1 LSNRIAAMQ
10 RFNVLRTMRV
20 SCLLASLALPMV
32 MLGALPLPALATG
45 DAPLPIYQA
54 PHTSIRLLTSGV
66 TDQPGS
72 AQLVAGIEISLE
84 AGWKTYWRSPGEG
97 IPPSFSWDESAN
109 LKAAQVLW
117 PAPVRFAEAEGVS
130 IGYKGRVVLPVL
142 ITPDNPGKPVSLNL
156 SIAYGVC
163 KDICMPVEAQ
173 LSLDMDAPVRSR
185 DREEVLS
192 ALGRVPRRQEAGT
205 LCPHR
210 FVSARLTA
218 TDAGPA
224 LRVETAF
231 DAGAEGRDLMVEVPQ
246 EVSLGVP
253 SLDGQ
258 SPAGHTA
265 YLFPVAEDGL
275 AQLKATPLT
284 FTTISSQGS
293 CESRSPVE

>member
-1 LSNRIAAMQ
+1 MQ
-10 RFNVLRTMRV
+10 GFNVLPIMRV
-20 SCLLASLALPMV
+20 ASRRTLPAAAV
-32 MLGALPLPALATG
+32 LGALSIPAAAIG
-45 DAPLPIYQA
+45 DAPLPVYQA

-66 TDQPGS
+66 TEEAGS
-72 AQLVAGIEISLE
+72 TQLVAGIEISLE

-109 LKAAQVLW
+109 LKAVQVLW

-142 ITPDNPGKPVSLNL
+142 ITPDNPAKPVSLSL
-156 SIAYGVC
+156 SVAYGVC

-173 LSLDMDAPVRSR
+173 LSLDMDAPVRKR

-192 ALGRVPRRQEAGT
+192 ALGKVPRRQEAGA

-210 FVSARLTA
+210 FVSARLTVA
-218 TDAGPA
+218 DAGRV

-231 DAGAEGRDLMVEVPQ
+231 DAGAEGRDLMVEAPL
-246 EVSLGVP
+246 EVGLGAP
-253 SLDGQ
+253 SLDAQG
-258 SPAGHTA
+258 PEGRAA

-275 AQLKATPLT
+275 AQLKASPLT
-284 FTTISSQGS
+284 FTTISEQGS
-293 CESRSPVE
+293 CESRSLVE